1 MSPVACFLSPM
12 CSQIDLVWA
21 RSDRNGI
28 DYEEMIRD
36 GEYDYLFIEVYPYN
50 VADRAFAYFEDQG
63 D

>member
-1 MSPVACFLSPM
+1 M
-12 CSQIDLVWA
+12 CSQIDMVWA
-21 RSDRNGI
+21 RADRNGL

-50 VADRAFAYFEDQG
+50 VADRAFAYFENQG